1 LTIGFNEMTKH
12 HILETLPDTL
22 RQEAESR
29 IQVMPFAPGQIVF
42 RAGDHCQGLPLVLS
56 GSVKVQMTGLSGH
69 SIVLYRMG
77 ADDICTL
84 SIGCL
89 MTGKGYRAEAVVEE
103 DTLAA
108 MVPRGLFD
116 RLMEQSAG
124 FRQAVMESYGRR
136 LDDLMLLVE
145 EVAFRRMDERL
156 EAWLLASGGGAGH
169 RQGSGQPP
177 AQGAGASGQG
187 EIVPGLHRFDR
198 TDEDYR
204 PQWHLAGKAYRHIM
218 AIGSGDIG
226 IGPVQA
232 LGQLFNQL

>member
-156 EAWLLASGGGAGH
+156 EAWLLARGGTGSIHITHQELAVELGTAREVVSRLLKELE
-169 RQGSGQPP
+169 RQGKVKLSRGCIALTGRMRTTGPSG
-177 AQGAGASGQG
+177 
-187 EIVPGLHRFDR
+187 
-198 TDEDYR
+198 T
-204 PQWHLAGKAYRHIM
+204 
-218 AIGSGDIG
+218 
-226 IGPVQA
+226 
-232 LGQLFNQL
+232 